1 MAYLRTAEA
10 ARLLNV
16 SPNTLRAWE
25 RRFGFPQPTR
35 SEGGH
40 RQFRRGEIA
49 SLRDALRSGLSI
61 SSAIA
66 HARDDA
72 IAGSPLSLVAA
83 LHAFDGRRA
92 NRVLEL
98 SFATRSVEETV
109 EEVLVPALDQM
120 AAIHGARSARW
131 AFSAE
136 WAMTWI
142 RRGIAFAGPSAS
154 GSILI
159 GIAFRE
165 MLEPEVIR
173 ARLLELLCRR
183 AGIATLAVSVLGVEA
198 LGDLLH
204 ARAPDLVVIS
214 GIRTHDDA
222 IARWAYAVHHSAPA
236 TPLLLYSG
244 YERPAPAH
252 IAAGKAL
259 PCSPLTASERVLAA
273 LATIRASH
281 PRRIAN

>member
-83 LHAFDGRRA
+83 L
-92 NRVLEL
+92 
-98 SFATRSVEETV
+98 
-109 EEVLVPALDQM
+109 DQV
-120 AAIHGARSARW
+120 AAIHGVRSARW

-198 LGDLLH
+198 LGDLLR

-236 TPLLLYSG
+236 APLLLYSG
-244 YERPAPAH
+244 YEHPAPAH
-252 IAAGKAL
+252 ITAGKAL